1 MYTYISTLSLREE
14 ECWPFIVSSFVQMDP
29 TPTSRPSE
37 LIQNSEPSIRNYIFE
52 IESKLEK
59 LLVLE
64 KYYSELD
71 TKYLDIQED
80 LFSMQIR
87 NHECKSTEEELKKE
101 NDILRLKNDELTK
114 ENEHLKQQLE
124 TQQSGKELFDLL
136 SSPLSDNGDSRGET
150 TITTDNSK
158 NAETN
163 NANSILIK
171 NMPKGLMDFDGCSK
185 KAIILLG
192 KLINL
197 KLTPLDIKRVDI
209 KERKFYER
217 QNMQPDKII
226 LIVEFSNQDLKVDF
240 LKHKE
245 KLKKVHRTQEI
256 DVTDFVSEDV
266 YNLYQYAKILKSHG
280 YNSVYWRNNCVYAK
294 KTRSTAS
301 QPILIKSQS
310 QVDLLKLIK

>member
-1 MYTYISTLSLREE
+1 MDSTS
-14 ECWPFIVSSFVQMDP
+14 
-29 TPTSRPSE
+29 TPRPSE
-37 LIQNSEPSIRNYIFE
+37 LIQNSEPSIRNYIVE
-52 IESKLEK
+52 IESKLDRY
-59 LLVLE
+59 LVLE

-87 NHECKSTEEELKKE
+87 NHECKSTEEELIKE
-101 NDILRLKNDELTK
+101 NNRLRLKNDELTK

-124 TQQSGKELFDLL
+124 AQQSGKELFDRM
-136 SSPLSDNGDSRGET
+136 SPLTDNGDSRGET
-150 TITTDNSK
+150 ITTDSSK
-158 NAETN
+158 IAAEEHSDETN

-171 NMPKGLMDFDGCSK
+171 NMPKELLDGDDCSK

-192 KLINL
+192 KHINL
-197 KLTPLDIKRVDI
+197 KLTQLDIKRVDI

-226 LIVEFSNQDLKVDF
+226 LIVEFSKQDLKVDF

-245 KLKKVHRTQEI
+245 KLKKVQETKEI
-256 DVTDFVSEDV
+256 DITDFVSEDV

>member
-14 ECWPFIVSSFVQMDP
+14 ECWPFIVSSFVQMDS
-29 TPTSRPSE
+29 TSTSRPSE

-59 LLVLE
+59 FLVLE

-114 ENEHLKQQLE
+114 ENERLKQQLE

-150 TITTDNSK
+150 AITTDNSK

>member
-1 MYTYISTLSLREE
+1 MDSTS
-14 ECWPFIVSSFVQMDP
+14 
-29 TPTSRPSE
+29 TSRPSE

-59 LLVLE
+59 FRVLE

-87 NHECKSTEEELKKE
+87 NHECKCTEEELKKE

-114 ENEHLKQQLE
+114 ENERLKQQLE
-124 TQQSGKELFDLL
+124 AQQSGKELFDLL